1 MAKRS
6 PINTL
11 IEIADRETD
20 DAAKRLGQAIRN
32 HEETQ
37 SKLNLLIQYRDDYDS
52 KFKAAA
58 ATGISASQYG
68 NFLGFLAKLDSAVE
82 GQKEVIRNAESKVQA
97 AKLDW
102 QENEKKRLSY
112 NTLDH
117 RVKMVQQKKEA
128 KSDQKQTDDF
138 AARAYFYK
146 SE

>member
-1 MAKRS
+1 MPDGPAG
-6 PINTL
+6 
-11 IEIADRETD
+11 AC
-20 DAAKRLGQAIRN
+20 
-32 HEETQ
+32 
-37 SKLNLLIQYRDDYDS
+37 
-52 KFKAAA
+52 AAA
-58 ATGISASQYG
+58 AAGISASQYG

-102 QENEKKRLSY
+102 QGNEKKRLSY

-117 RVKMVQQKKEA
+117 RVKMVQQKKDA

-146 SE
+146 SA